1 MSINIKDP
9 LIQVN
14 AYLRTDEI
22 SAFDINKI
30 KEQNNKSVELIFD
43 EKVDNG
49 LEILKKI
56 EGILEVYS

>member
-14 AYLRTDEI
+14 AYLPTDEI

-49 LEILKKI
+49 LEILKRI
-56 EGILEVYS
+56 EGILEVY